1 MQLGGFARYCLSDSY
16 VYRLVVCAFNKTTK
30 QQDNKP
36 TQLCIMNYAFII
48 PSLWRHRILSF
59 LPIVMNRL
67 RGEKG
72 EIKSV
77 KGEE

>member
-1 MQLGGFARYCLSDSY
+1 MHYA
-16 VYRLVVCAFNKTTK
+16 
-30 QQDNKP
+30 
-36 TQLCIMNYAFII
+36 LCIMNYAFII
-48 PSLWRHRILSF
+48 PSLRRHRIFSF

-72 EIKSV
+72 RIKSV

>member
-1 MQLGGFARYCLSDSY
+1 MHYE
-16 VYRLVVCAFNKTTK
+16 
-30 QQDNKP
+30 
-36 TQLCIMNYAFII
+36 LCIMNYEFII
-48 PSLWRHRILSF
+48 PSLWRHRIFSF

-72 EIKSV
+72 RIKSV